1 MTTDVAR
8 SVETI
13 THKTNV
19 EQQSLDYLISQFRDK
34 AVIEA
39 IVKAVAAEVQEI
51 EDSLFSVLEGRR
63 LRTAEGVQLDNI
75 GQEVGVQRRG
85 TSDDQYRVL
94 LGIREEVREGVGTY
108 GEVYDKLVRVTGDVN
123 TRIIAFPQRRVDVTL
138 TSRCLGASPSYTDLS
153 NLFPV
158 NTNTSIL
165 VKGELAS
172 FGFSGNTSAAGF
184 RSILQTSDPFAGH
197 LVSLAYSK
205 EQELRSL

>member
-1 MTTDVAR
+1 MTTEIAR

-19 EQQSLDYLISQFRDK
+19 EQQSLDYLISQFRDQ
-34 AVIEA
+34 AVVEA
-39 IVKAVAAEVQEI
+39 IVKAVASEVQEI
-51 EDSLFSVLEGRR
+51 EDALFSVLDGRR
-63 LRTAEGVQLDNI
+63 LRVAEGVQLDNI

-85 TSDDQYRVL
+85 STDDQYRVL
-94 LGIREEVREGVGTY
+94 LGIREEVRQGAGTY

-123 TRIIAFPQRRVDVTL
+123 TRIISFPQRRVDVLL
-138 TSRCLGASPSYTDLS
+138 TARCLGASPSYTDLA

-165 VKGELAS
+165 VKGELSS
-172 FGFSGNTSAAGF
+172 FGFSGNTNAAGF
-184 RSILQTSDPFAGH
+184 RSISQTSDPLSGH
-197 LVSLAYSK
+197 LVSLVYSK